1 MNNEYEPE
9 LNEPV
14 EGTLEENESTESM
27 ALVPIDE
34 QVPPMAKCMAG
45 MQTAPL
51 ADRTNEILLSAI
63 DPAIVEIKPDDG
75 IPYVP
80 QGHYRRR
87 LNLAFG
93 PGMWNLIP
101 VSDLSENDEVLSR
114 EWALFAH
121 GRFFGKARGEQRYIP
136 KNSKQSK
143 ATVTEG
149 VKSSA
154 LKRCCKDLG
163 IFWELSD
170 PGWRAAWAKKN
181 VIRVWVEHARD
192 KSKKVFFRR
201 VDRDPIDVYPW
212 KEVSMIPSQPPTGNG
227 QKQAPPPAPL
237 ESPKSEPVST
247 VNPADQKD
255 CIEISQ
261 LCEKLG
267 VFSECKSEKEKRVAR
282 LAFIN
287 QIGDYQPQ
295 IKSMKDLNAQ
305 ARKIL
310 IGRLRFEIE
319 QADAVYEATL

>member
-212 KEVSMIPSQPPTGNG
+212 QEVGVVPIPLSGNG
-227 QKQAPPPAPL
+227 QKTAPL
-237 ESPKSEPVST
+237 EAPENIEPVAT
-247 VNPADQKD
+247 PEEKEDYKKIAK
-255 CIEISQ
+255 
-261 LCEKLG
+261 LCAELG
-267 VFSECKSEKEKRVAR
+267 VTKKGMNANQSHEAR
-282 LAFIN
+282 IGYIN
-287 QIGDYQPQ
+287 NLMDYRPP
-295 IKSMKDLNAQ
+295 IESMKNLNKR
-305 ARKIL
+305 ARNLL
-310 IGRLRFEIE
+310 IEELSRGIIE
-319 QADAVYEATL
+319 MLNDPESHAIIGI